1 VRWSILVRLSAVLSL
16 AQPIQLLAEPT
27 GGDDTL
33 SALQQVDGQLAA
45 IGYRLVTTNLAL
57 CDRVASSPGWVIHA
71 LAQYDSSL
79 RSAATAR
86 FGFEAPVAVETVVP
100 GSAAATAGVQAGD
113 SVLAVNGT
121 AVSAAAPTGKA
132 GVAERDAALALIASQ
147 PAAAPLSLDLLRNGR
162 RRQVTITASPGCQAS
177 FELKVGPGLTAASDG
192 QGVQIGSA
200 FFARYPEDEVAAVVA
215 HEMAHLVLR
224 HRSRLEAAGITS
236 GMLAE
241 LGRAGRIHRR
251 VEDEADRVSVALLYN
266 AGFDPSAAVRLWRN
280 HGGQIDGGLFRSRTH
295 PSSKA
300 RAAAL
305 EQEFAAIP
313 PGAPR
318 PYRPAL
324 IDTRST
330 PLQ

>member
-1 VRWSILVRLSAVLSL
+1 MSL
-16 AQPIQLLAEPT
+16 AQPFQLLAEPT

-57 CDRVASSPGWVIHA
+57 CDRVAPSPGWVIHA

-162 RRQVTITASPGCQAS
+162 RRQVTIAASPGCQAS

-200 FFARYPEDEVAAVVA
+200 FFARWPEDEVAAVVA

-251 VEDEADRVSVALLYN
+251 VEDEADRLSVALLYN

-305 EQEFAAIP
+305 EQEIAAIP
-313 PGAPR
+313 PGSPR